1 MIGEALVSDF
11 DSVKKGL
18 EAHLTVLVKTK
29 GYFTMGDVRDYLFG
43 PEPEPDWAGDNNVD
57 YIDFDLGEEL

>member
-1 MIGEALVSDF
+1 MKLETLVSDF

-29 GYFTMGDVRDYLFG
+29 GYFTMGDVYDYLFG
-43 PEPEPDWAGDNNVD
+43 PKPEPDWAGTNTMD
-57 YIDFDLGEEL
+57 YIDFDPRKEL